1 MTTIN
6 GYEYV
11 PENDDKL
18 LKKDTKNQL
27 VSVFIEANIRHSNFT
42 NLRVVDSLIFVE
54 YDHMKNFKPY

>member
-1 MTTIN
+1 MTKLN

-18 LKKDTKNQL
+18 LKKDTKNHM

-54 YDHMKNFKPY
+54 YDHMKIFKP